1 MNLVHKTVSKGGKL
15 APLIIG
21 HDPATGTGLM
31 NPSICVDA
39 DGDILVNLRKVNYTL
54 YHSENDQKFP
64 CPFGPLSYLHP
75 EKDQHLRTTN
85 FVLRLDKDLNVVNE
99 TEVEMLNL
107 HEPIWTF
114 VGLEDAR
121 LVQWPDYENP
131 EQLNYYLIG
140 VRRDTTTNGQGRM
153 EYTQVEIDKN
163 NWTVKEVHRQ
173 RIPAPAPNDSYCEK
187 NWMPILDKP
196 YHFVKWAM
204 PTEIVKARPDISSCN
219 TAILKETPKAPRD
232 QRGGSPIIKWGKYYF
247 TITHEVWLWY
257 NYLKQKDSIY
267 RHRVLVWDED
277 FNFIGLSG
285 ENISFLESPIE
296 FCIGAAVHDGDL
308 LLGFGVQD
316 NCAFILRTPADVVD
330 ELIQEAIDA
339 YTVSYEV
346 DNNIYE
352 LKDYAKFKVYR
363 TDLIS
368 DTVRHGDRWEP
379 FLHEVFERYITKDS
393 VVLEGGCHIGTHTMK
408 LAQLAKTV
416 YCFEPLDSSRS
427 LLEENLTLN
436 NLENVFVSNS
446 GLSDELSSTSFA
458 WVSKDNIGGAVLKNE
473 GDDIPLV
480 TIDSLNLEQLDFIK
494 LDIEGYEKKA
504 ILGGLETIKKFTPVI
519 TLECWDN
526 YPNATLEHA
535 QEEFKM
541 LLDLGYEIE
550 QIEHHDFLF
559 VFKGDNK

>member
-1 MNLVHKTVSKGGKL
+1 MNLVKRAVSQGGKL

-31 NPSICVDA
+31 NPSILVDA

-85 FVLRLDKDLNVVNE
+85 FVLRLDKNLKVINE

-107 HEPIWTF
+107 HNPIWTF

-121 LVQWPDYENP
+121 IIQWPDYENP
-131 EQLNYYLIG
+131 KKLNYYLCG

-153 EYTQVEIDKN
+153 EYSQIEIDKKK
-163 NWTVKEVHRQ
+163 WIVKEIHRL
-173 RIPAPAPNDSYCEK
+173 RIPAPAPNDTYCEK
-187 NWMPILDKP
+187 NWKPVLDKP
-196 YHFVKWAM
+196 YHFVKWSM
-204 PTEIVKARPDISSCN
+204 PTEVVKCRPDIPSTN
-219 TAILKETPKAPRD
+219 IIKLTQTPTPPRD
-232 QRGGSPIIKWGKYYF
+232 QRGGTPVVKWGKYYIA
-247 TITHEVWLWY
+247 ITHEVWLWY

-267 RHRVLVWDED
+267 RHRLIVWDED
-277 FNFIGLSG
+277 FNFIGLSP
-285 ENISFLESPIE
+285 ENISFLEAPIE
-296 FCIGAAVHDGDL
+296 FCIGAAIYDGDL

-316 NCAFILRTPADVVD
+316 NCAFVLRTPAALVD
-330 ELIQEAIDA
+330 ELVKEAIDA
-339 YTVSYEV
+339 YTA
-346 DNNIYE
+346 DFAIDPNIYQ
-352 LKDYAKFKVYR
+352 LDYAKFKVYN

-368 DTVRHGDRWEP
+368 DTIRRGEKWEP
-379 FLHEVFERYITKDS
+379 FLHDIFEKYITKDS
-393 VVLEGGCHIGTHTMK
+393 VVLEGGCHIGTHTIK

-416 YCFEPLDSSRS
+416 YCFEPLDFSRS
-427 LLEENLTLN
+427 LLEENLALN
-436 NLENVFVSNS
+436 NLDNTLVSNA
-446 GLSDELSSTSFA
+446 GLSDEMSSTSFS
-458 WVSKDNIGGAVLKNE
+458 WVTKDNIGGAVLDDK

-494 LDIEGYEKKA
+494 LDVEGYEKKA
-504 ILGGLETIKKFTPVI
+504 IIGGLETIKKFTPVI

-526 YPNATLEHA
+526 YPNATLEHT

-541 LLDLGYEIE
+541 LLDLGYEVE
-550 QIEHHDFLF
+550 QIEHHDFVF
-559 VFKGDNK
+559 VFKGNNR